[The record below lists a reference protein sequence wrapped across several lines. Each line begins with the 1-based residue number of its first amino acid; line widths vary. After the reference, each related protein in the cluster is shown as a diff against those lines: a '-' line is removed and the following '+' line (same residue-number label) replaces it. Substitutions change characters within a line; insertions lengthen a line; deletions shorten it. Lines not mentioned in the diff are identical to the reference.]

1 MEEISKSLGRL
12 ESRLLSLNSRY
23 VTRTNLLGNV
33 VRSVATA
40 WRLVSL
46 QRNTRDIVVVEAFLH
61 LPFHLLTQRTSHIF
75 LVAISARWQ
84 LFVNI
89 CMNIQIFTQLDTVD
103 RLLASIGLLRIDTL
117 N

>member
-1 MEEISKSLGRL
+1 MPPGVQIAQIDRPNVYIKLPGSIDILPSAMEEISKSLGRL

-40 WRLVSL
+40 WQLVSL

-61 LPFHLLTQRTSHIF
+61 LSFHLLTQHTSHIF
-75 LVAISARWQ
+75 LVAISARW
-84 LFVNI
+84 
-89 CMNIQIFTQLDTVD
+89 
-103 RLLASIGLLRIDTL
+103 
-117 N
+117 